1 MAREAVM
8 AYILKEDKVL
18 VVKKKGNDFWE
29 YPQGGTEE
37 NETRKEAFYREM
49 KEELGLDVKDFEKVI
64 ETELIHTFHWPNEPY
79 TKQNNY
85 VFLAEIKKDAEPKP
99 DKEEL
104 SEAKFVE
111 KEEAKKI
118 TPWDDLNALTKE
130 LFEKVF
136 K

>member
-49 KEELGLDVKDFEKVI
+49 KEELGLDKKDFEKVI
-64 ETELIHTFHWPNEPY
+64 ETELIYTFNWPNEPY

-85 VFLAEIKKDAEPKP
+85 VFLAEIKNDAEPKP
-99 DKEEL
+99 DNEEL